1 MILSI
6 GSFGFFQFIFFPA
19 LITIFSYSYSEKE
32 KGKIVGLWSSKSN
45 FGNILGF
52 LLANLLVH

>member
-1 MILSI
+1 
-6 GSFGFFQFIFFPA
+6 